1 MEVDNSLDVNAKKDT
16 VLERINKRN
25 KDRQNYIDVKLELR
39 NKENLDLEGIDY
51 FSQTFGDRSKE
62 IKANINNVSVS
73 KPEGPELLRVL
84 SAITVEIQELQR
96 YLSNSTIFL
105 PDYKIKAS
113 QNALNEI
120 SALADEVRQKLMPKK
135 KFGFNSKKVAPKVV
149 VNPKVM
155 AAAADKVDHSEK
167 TSIAASVFTWTL
179 ASKSNEYI
187 LLSADQ
193 VDGQDITIS
202 NLSNCFIEI
211 QGHAG
216 SVQIS
221 GMENCTLLCGPIAR
235 SLFAENCKN
244 SHFAVACQQLR
255 LHSST
260 GCRLFLHVT
269 CRAIIEDCTKIDIG
283 SYNYT
288 YPTIDCDF
296 TKAALDR
303 AINNYTDIADFNWL
317 SPDVHSPNWQTIEVT
332 VDWNEARQ
340 KFNESHK
347 QL

>member
-1 MEVDNSLDVNAKKDT
+1 MEVDNSLDVNAKKET

-62 IKANINNVSVS
+62 IRANINNVSIS
-73 KPEGPELLRVL
+73 KPEGAELLRVL

-113 QNALNEI
+113 QNVLNEI
-120 SALADEVRQKLMPKK
+120 SAHADEVRQKLMPKK

-149 VNPKVM
+149 VNPKVI
-155 AAAADKVDHSEK
+155 AADKVDLSEK
-167 TSIAASVFTWTL
+167 SSISSSAFTWTL
-179 ASKSNEYI
+179 ANKSNEY
-187 LLSADQ
+187 LLLTPDQ

-202 NLSNCFIEI
+202 NLSNCFVEI

-221 GMENCTLLCGPIAR
+221 GMENCTFLCGPIAR

-244 SHFAVACQQLR
+244 SHVAAACQQLR
-255 LHSST
+255 LHSSF

-269 CRAIIEDCTKIDIG
+269 CRAIIEDCTKIDVG

-288 YPTIDCDF
+288 YPQIDCDF
-296 TKAALDR
+296 TKAALDKT
-303 AINNYTDIADFNWL
+303 INNYTDIADFNWL
-317 SPDVHSPNWQTIEVT
+317 SPDVHSPNWQTIEVA
-332 VDWNEARQ
+332 VDWNEARK
-340 KFNESHK
+340 KFNENHK
-347 QL
+347 QSL

>member
-1 MEVDNSLDVNAKKDT
+1 MEVDNSLDVNAKKET
-16 VLERINKRN
+16 ILERINKRN
-25 KDRQNYIDVKLELR
+25 KDRQNYIDVKLEMR

-73 KPEGPELLRVL
+73 KPEGSELVRVL

-113 QNALNEI
+113 QNVINEI
-120 SALADEVRQKLMPKK
+120 SGLADGVRQKLMPKK

-149 VNPKVM
+149 VNPKVI
-155 AAAADKVDHSEK
+155 AADKVDLSEK
-167 TSIAASVFTWTL
+167 SSISTSVFTWTL
-179 ASKSNEYI
+179 SNKSNEYI
-187 LLSADQ
+187 LLSPDE
-193 VDGQDITIS
+193 VNGKDITIS
-202 NLSNCFIEI
+202 NVTNCFIEV

-221 GMENCTLLCGPIAR
+221 GMDTSTILCGPISR
-235 SLFAENCKN
+235 SIFAENCKN
-244 SHFAVACQQLR
+244 SNFAVACQQLR
-255 LHSST
+255 LHSSL

-288 YPTIDCDF
+288 YPQIDCDF
-296 TKAALDR
+296 AKASLDKS
-303 AINNYTDIADFNWL
+303 INNYTDIADFNWL

-332 VDWNEARQ
+332 VDWNEAR
-340 KFNESHK
+340 KNFNDNRK

>member
-16 VLERINKRN
+16 ILERINKRN
-25 KDRQNYIDVKLELR
+25 KDRQNYIDVKLEMR

-62 IKANINNVSVS
+62 IKANINNVMVS

-84 SAITVEIQELQR
+84 STVTVEIQELQR

-113 QNALNEI
+113 QNVINEI
-120 SALADEVRQKLMPKK
+120 SALADAARQKLMPKK

-149 VNPKVM
+149 VNPKVI
-155 AAAADKVDHSEK
+155 AADKVDLSEK
-167 TSIAASVFTWTL
+167 SSISASVFTWTL
-179 ASKSNEYI
+179 SNKSNEYI
-187 LLSADQ
+187 ILTLDE
-193 VDGQDITIS
+193 VNGKDITIS
-202 NLSNCFIEI
+202 NVKNCFIEI

-221 GMENCTLLCGPIAR
+221 GMENSTFLCGPIAR

-244 SHFAVACQQLR
+244 SSFAVACQQMR
-255 LHSST
+255 LHSSLC
-260 GCRLFLHVT
+260 CRLYLHVT

-288 YPTIDCDF
+288 YPMIDCDF
-296 TKAALDR
+296 DKASLDKSK
-303 AINNYTDIADFNWL
+303 NNYTDIADFNWL
-317 SPDVHSPNWQTIEVT
+317 SPDVHSPNWQMIDEIVT
-332 VDWNEARQ
+332 VDWNEART
-340 KFNESHK
+340 KFKENHK